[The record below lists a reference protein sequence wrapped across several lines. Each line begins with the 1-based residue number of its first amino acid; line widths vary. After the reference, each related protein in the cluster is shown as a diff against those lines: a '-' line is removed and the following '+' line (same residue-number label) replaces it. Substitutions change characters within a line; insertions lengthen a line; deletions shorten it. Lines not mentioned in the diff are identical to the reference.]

1 MGEQQPVV
9 MSVPKEAIEALVR
22 ASVAQALQIDSVRMI
37 EAIVDRALSEK
48 SSDYNQRDKTLF
60 QVELETAIRK
70 MALEGIAEWLERQR
84 PAIRAAIDKRL
95 SHADTRNRMIDSMLA
110 AMLNGVQSTW
120 GFQIVFA
127 KDAR

>member
-1 MGEQQPVV
+1 MSDQQPVV

-37 EAIVDRALSEK
+37 ESIVDRAMREK

-70 MALEGIAEWLERQR
+70 MALEGIAEWLEGHR

-95 SHADTRNRMIDSMLA
+95 SNANTRDRMIDSMLA
-110 AMLNGVQSTW
+110 AMLGGVQSTW